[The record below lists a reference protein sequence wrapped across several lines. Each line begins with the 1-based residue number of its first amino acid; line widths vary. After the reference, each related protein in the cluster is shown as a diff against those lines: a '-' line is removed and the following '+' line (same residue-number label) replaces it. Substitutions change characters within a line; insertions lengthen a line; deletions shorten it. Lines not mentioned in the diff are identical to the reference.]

1 VAATPRRSMA
11 SQQNSSPGLR
21 DDLRLPPEVRLLR
34 RREREIAIIIYQS
47 RAATA
52 DQVVKALSSRL
63 DNASVRSMLNRL
75 VAKGILKRTMSG
87 TAFVYLPALTPA
99 DSRLKALRQFA
110 DDFFDGSLARAAQT
124 IKAFN
129 SRR

>member
-1 VAATPRRSMA
+1 M
-11 SQQNSSPGLR
+11 
-21 DDLRLPPEVRLLR
+21 LR
-34 RREREIAIIIYQS
+34 RREREIATIVYRS

-52 DQVVKALSSRL
+52 EEVVKALSAPL

-87 TAFVYLPALTPA
+87 TAFVYLPALTTA
-99 DSRLKALRQFA
+99 DSRLRALRQFA
-110 DDFFDGSLARAAQT
+110 DDFFDGSLDRAAQT

>member
-1 VAATPRRSMA
+1 MA
-11 SQQNSSPGLR
+11 LQQNSLLGLT
-21 DDLRLPPEVRLLR
+21 DDPRLPYEVRVLR
-34 RREREIAIIIYQS
+34 RREREIASIIYKS

-52 DQVVKALSSRL
+52 DEVVKALSTRL

-75 VAKGILKRTMSG
+75 VAKGILTRTMSG
-87 TAFVYLPALTPA
+87 TAFVYLPALTSA

-110 DDFFDGSLARAAQT
+110 DDFFDGSLGRAAQT
-124 IKAFN
+124 IKALN